1 MFLKFF
7 FLFNVVKNIYNKQ
20 LFFNDN
26 NYVFNNVSNIHFKY
40 LEKYKSRELNINTNY
55 KIKKNNNSVI
65 ENYYFTNNEFKKIR
79 LSYFKSD
86 DKEMFNSVW
95 YPSYGYECPILSI
108 DLIKF
113 NEKNKICLV
122 NLYEIYNTTEYHK
135 KYIDIFSNIKN
146 KYSYLYNNKSIH
158 LNNFDKILSDSML
171 FTNKI
176 NDSIPF
182 VIEDYLK
189 IYLNNFL
196 KKPTNLFI
204 LDDKHNEYNNIRKN
218 IDNNFIP
225 KYYIDDIWY
234 KNYINY
240 IYK

>member
-79 LSYFKSD
+79 L
-86 DKEMFNSVW
+86 
-95 YPSYGYECPILSI
+95 L
-108 DLIKF
+108 
-113 NEKNKICLV
+113 CLV

>member
-176 NDSIPF
+176 NDLN
-182 VIEDYLK
+182 E
-189 IYLNNFL
+189 LNNL
-196 KKPTNLFI
+196 
-204 LDDKHNEYNNIRKN
+204 
-218 IDNNFIP
+218 
-225 KYYIDDIWY
+225 
-234 KNYINY
+234 
-240 IYK
+240 